1 VFTARE
7 EEGKVEYVNYL
18 SEAPIHEGSWTLM
31 ARTNGYVS
39 EMANWLRGQGYKYS
53 RNGKSSLS
61 ETLVHNLLAWESLC
75 KDESITLP
83 EVKRIY
89 ESVKK
94 QGVDAVVRRG
104 ATQLLDALPAETML
118 SMRELM
124 KDYGLLKDAA
134 YGGYEIFNVS
144 GAEQEYIDAIFR
156 RGENLLSEPRIK
168 VSTFHAMKGG
178 EDDNCMVWTASTKAC
193 YDTRFPDDEHRAFY
207 VAITRAPHNLY
218 ILQSSNKYRYTL

>member
-1 VFTARE
+1 
-7 EEGKVEYVNYL
+7 
-18 SEAPIHEGSWTLM
+18 M
-31 ARTNGYVS
+31 
-39 EMANWLRGQGYKYS
+39 
-53 RNGKSSLS
+53 
-61 ETLVHNLLAWESLC
+61 
-75 KDESITLP
+75 P

-104 ATQLLDALPAETML
+104 STQLLDALPAETML
-118 SMRELM
+118 SMNDLI

-134 YGGYEIFNVS
+134 YGAYEIFNVS

-156 RGENLLSEPRIK
+156 RGENLLSKPRIK

-207 VAITRAPHNLY
+207 VAITRARHNLY